1 MMPMM
6 TQCDLRGEVYA
17 SVVAQM
23 AHVGC
28 EVLKCTGA
36 FNT

>member
-1 MMPMM
+1 MM

-17 SVVAQM
+17 LVVAQM